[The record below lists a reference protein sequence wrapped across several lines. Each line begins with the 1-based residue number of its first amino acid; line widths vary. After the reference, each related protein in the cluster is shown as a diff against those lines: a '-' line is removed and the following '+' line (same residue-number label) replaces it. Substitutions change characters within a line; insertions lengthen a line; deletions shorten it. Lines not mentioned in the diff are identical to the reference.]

1 MVEPGSVTHVIVFT
15 SRVPDNLDQL
25 WSDDSL
31 STVEKEIVERRE
43 P

>member
-1 MVEPGSVTHVIVFT
+1 
-15 SRVPDNLDQL
+15 VPDNVDQL